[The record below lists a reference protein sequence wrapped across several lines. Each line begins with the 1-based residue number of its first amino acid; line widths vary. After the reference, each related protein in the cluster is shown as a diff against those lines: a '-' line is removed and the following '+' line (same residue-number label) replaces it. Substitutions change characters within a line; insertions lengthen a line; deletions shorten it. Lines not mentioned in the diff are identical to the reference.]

1 MKYFYSKIKKQIVP
15 SDDISLNRSAKKT
28 LENIKKNNDIFSSLP
43 KRFRDNWDKV
53 ALYSPSGDL
62 EKAVALIIDPTDG
75 AYHLKNK
82 INHMTGKEW
91 IKFSCSWF
99 IFNALSED
107 LKQEKDIDPNT
118 EDHPATF
125 SPTMISEFI
134 KFFTKEGDAV
144 LDPFMGIGSTAEACK
159 RTGRLAYGTEL
170 NKKYYDLSLKR
181 TPEFRKTL
189 FRSDATKINELDIP
203 DNSISFTISSPP
215 YWDILNR
222 STRDFKK
229 NRDKKNF
236 DVNYSDHSMDLGNME
251 SYDQF
256 ISSLATIYTN
266 MYKKLKNGAY
276 IVIIVK
282 NVKKQNRLY
291 PIAWDIASKL
301 SSIYVLKDEKIWIQ
315 DKVALA
321 PYGYPYSWASNILHH
336 YCIILRKE

>member
-1 MKYFYSKIKKQIVP
+1 MIYFYTKIKKKIVP
-15 SDDISLNRSAKKT
+15 CDNAELNKTAKKI
-28 LENIKKNNDIFSSLP
+28 LNNIKVDQSVFSKLP
-43 KRFRDNWDKV
+43 KKFQDNWKNV
-53 ALYSPSGDL
+53 SLYSPSGDIN
-62 EKAVALIIDPTDG
+62 KADSLLLNPDDG

-99 IFNALSED
+99 IFNALPED
-107 LKQEKDIDPNT
+107 LKQEKELDPNT

-125 SPTMISEFI
+125 SPTMISSFI
-134 KFFTKEGDAV
+134 KFFTKEGDSV
-144 LDPFMGIGSTAEACK
+144 LDPFMGIGSTAEACR
-159 RTGRLAYGTEL
+159 RTGRVAYGTEL

-181 TPEFRKTL
+181 TPEFNKTL
-189 FRSDATKINELDIP
+189 FLSDAAKIKELDIP
-203 DNSISFTISSPP
+203 DNSISLSISSPP

-229 NRDKKNF
+229 TRDSKNF
-236 DVNYSDHSMDLGNME
+236 DVNYSDHDLDLGNMDN
-251 SYDQF
+251 YDKF
-256 ISSLATIYTN
+256 INSLADIYFN
-266 MYKKLKNGAY
+266 MYEKLKVGAY

-282 NVKKQNRLY
+282 NVKKQNKLY

-301 SSIYVLKDEKIWIQ
+301 SSTYVLKDEKIWIQ